1 MQTNRMQRR
10 VADVQSSGGGAWHEA
25 DTDSPCIKMR
35 ATLLAQYILN
45 IDEWMEIVINLNR

>member
-10 VADVQSSGGGAWHEA
+10 VADVQSSGGGAWHEP